1 MDFYNEL
8 INLSDFEIDY
18 LVEQRVKYLDD
29 GKTSENDFIGY
40 KADNNTIK
48 KEVETT
54 ESGRSYGIEMRCF
67 HSGYIKENTKII
79 YGMIYDGDGNISN
92 DGNYYY
98 IDNHDYIKDFCKY
111 ISKIEISNEYE
122 LFEYLLDFL
131 KEYFGYFEQ
140 IGRSEMFK
148 LLVDNYGRNINP
160 INEHGL
166 SWFKGKGNALCT
178 EYSIMAQ
185 NILSF
190 FGIDSF
196 LVIGT
201 IKTGDE
207 KSSGHAYNLVKIYDG
222 EGDEKNLLVDFCN
235 HVNTYDTRFRL
246 IAPSPFIEQ
255 LDYID
260 QEFVNR
266 LVNNEMHLIFED
278 YNYMVIGNTLAK
290 ISYERNRDYYIS
302 GDIYYG
308 IDVKKC
314 KKKKRDK

>member
-131 KEYFGYFEQ
+131 KEYFGFFEQ

-148 LLVDNYGRNINP
+148 LLVDNYGKNINP

-207 KSSGHAYNLVKIYDG
+207 KSSGQLHHH
-222 EGDEKNLLVDFCN
+222 LL
-235 HVNTYDTRFRL
+235 
-246 IAPSPFIEQ
+246 
-255 LDYID
+255 
-260 QEFVNR
+260 
-266 LVNNEMHLIFED
+266 
-278 YNYMVIGNTLAK
+278 
-290 ISYERNRDYYIS
+290 
-302 GDIYYG
+302 
-308 IDVKKC
+308 
-314 KKKKRDK
+314 